1 MSTQSGPDRPALVQL
16 KPYLQ
21 PFPYGRNGKESWAAQ
36 YALETPSLKAEVDKN
51 GGIKADQPY
60 GEIWLGSTHEN
71 GPCFVEG
78 KEQSLKELIQT
89 NPEYYLGPKLLA
101 DQQMSSQYKN
111 NLPYLFKVLSFDK
124 PLPLQCHPD
133 KKLGGKLME
142 DEKRRKGQNE
152 DFVDSNA
159 KPEVGIAL
167 SPFTAFVGFRP
178 VEQVAAVL
186 RGTPEL
192 QELFNPDTLEAYY
205 RVAESSPNEADGKA
219 ALRTLFAEA
228 VNASSSKVKAIVPKL
243 CKRIAQEGADQV
255 FGAANAYT
263 AKGEANASGESEAE
277 AMARAFEISV
287 KTYGDEDVGS
297 LTALTLMNVL
307 RMRAGEGTWIQ
318 ADDLHAYVEG
328 SIIECM
334 ANSDNMV
341 AHGLGTEEQ
350 GGISTF
356 VDMLTYRH
364 LPADQLL
371 VPYQDAWNKGQEGL
385 TRLYNVPI
393 AEFDLIRVS
402 LPPSREEKVSALDG
416 PLCLVVTAGAVEV
429 TVDGESLTVS
439 RGQAAFVRAGADI
452 AFSNAGAKEVEIW
465 GAFYQ

>member
-1 MSTQSGPDRPALVQL
+1 MRAS
-16 KPYLQ
+16 
-21 PFPYGRNGKESWAAQ
+21 
-36 YALETPSLKAEVDKN
+36 
-51 GGIKADQPY
+51 
-60 GEIWLGSTHEN
+60 
-71 GPCFVEG
+71 
-78 KEQSLKELIQT
+78 ELT
-89 NPEYYLGPKLLA
+89 G
-101 DQQMSSQYKN
+101 DSSA
-111 NLPYLFKVLSFDK
+111 V
-124 PLPLQCHPD
+124 
-133 KKLGGKLME
+133 
-142 DEKRRKGQNE
+142 
-152 DFVDSNA
+152 
-159 KPEVGIAL
+159 
-167 SPFTAFVGFRP
+167 AFVGFRP

-318 ADDLHAYVEG
+318 GEFEEPTGHFPFAVRSCYKRTPPAADDLHAYVEG

-371 VPYQDAWNKGQEGL
+371 VPYEDAWHKGQEGL

-402 LPPSREEKVSALDG
+402 LPPSREEKLSALDG
-416 PLCLVVTAGAVEV
+416 PLCLVVTEGAVEV

-452 AFSNAGAKEVEIW
+452 VFSNAGAKEVEIW